1 MLEYIDFVEI
11 EVVVG
16 SAEHLGPREG
26 AVVGDGAAAVVVRT
40 GLRVRVLEEKTALF
54 MRPFWPPGPISRN
67 GLCRCNTNCY

>member
-16 SAEHLGPREG
+16 GAEHLGPRER

-40 GLRVRVLEEKTALF
+40 GLRVRVLEEKIALF
-54 MRPFWPPGPISRN
+54 MRPFWPPGPN
-67 GLCRCNTNCY
+67 FA